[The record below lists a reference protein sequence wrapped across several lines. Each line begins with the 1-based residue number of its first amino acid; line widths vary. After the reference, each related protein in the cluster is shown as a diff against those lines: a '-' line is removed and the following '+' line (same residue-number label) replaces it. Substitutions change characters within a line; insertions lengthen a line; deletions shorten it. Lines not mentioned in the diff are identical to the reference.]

1 MLHLQSPSTTLRSV
15 RTHGESYTG
24 TSTKMTPATL
34 EYAYQFADDGY
45 QTLIQTSQVSGQS
58 PAVVP
63 INLLPDIRHISASG
77 RGRVS
82 PRATGKLLQI
92 VVSKKR
98 KTLR

>member
-58 PAVVP
+58 PATA
-63 INLLPDIRHISASG
+63 R
-77 RGRVS
+77 
-82 PRATGKLLQI
+82 TGPSVNYARLEDP
-92 VVSKKR
+92 
-98 KTLR
+98 